1 MPTIFTKII
10 AGEIPCHKIYEDE
23 KYLSF
28 LDIRPINPGHAL
40 VIPKK
45 EIDYIFDCD
54 DQMLGELM
62 VRAKKIAHAIKKEVS
77 CRKVGVMVA
86 GIEVPH
92 VHIHLV
98 PIVDVHDLAFAKA
111 KQAAPEDLAAMAE
124 KIRRHLK

>member
-10 AGEIPCHKIYEDE
+10 AGEIPCHKIYEDDN
-23 KYLSF
+23 YLSF

-62 VRAKKIAHAIKKEVS
+62 VRAKKIANAIKKEVT
-77 CRKVGVMVA
+77 CRKIGIMVA